1 MSVTFST
8 LVHVVPEVTNT
19 WVATVS
25 CPCYNIEPFFTVNLT
40 FPSAAH
46 PPWNLTVEIAYEA
59 NITGSTYL
67 SDIFVAPR
75 VETFGTFDGASPG
88 GASGAPKELKLGY
101 LLQPTRGGN
110 YTLHVKLSNEVSNSS
125 LNPVQIQV
133 MEGIRDVR
141 GVVTWV
147 MNGIELPGTGPAKDI
162 YVANLTTLVTPSTLT
177 GTPLQW
183 RLYILPTKQ
192 EQIVDYVPG
201 YKFNLT
207 YPAVGPVTFIVGAYN
222 TKQGWV
228 TGPPINVTFVDKIAG
243 FSLSDDGALGSV
255 NVSKPVISN
264 FEILTPISCLMINW
278 GDNSTEETYGDQ
290 ATCWMGFPELP
301 FRGTITS
308 NQILNHTY
316 MQEGIFTVSGL
327 AYDLSLNALT
337 SQLVVVVADIPCKM
351 PNVSI
356 ADSVKQVYNAP
367 TQIKSLPI
375 RVQSNTIIECN
386 RTVTV
391 KRYWTVTMVNGTTGQ
406 ALAEKPIEGIV
417 SSWNYTTLIL
427 DALFLDI
434 GFYKFTYTVDIQASK
449 IVSLVRSDF
458 TYYQVIRSNLSASI
472 LPGGITSTSRA
483 FMQSL
488 DLKPGTESVDPDEPG
503 VPFTNVKWYCRQ
515 VLPSAE
521 KLQVDANNFP
531 LPVNTQPIPDPK
543 TAVGK
548 TGGGCFGVGPGMLS
562 YNGSMLSFQVSSFYL
577 ADATFEFTVVVQ
589 KDERRAAAT
598 LEIKVVAQPP
608 PEVAIRCSVPSL
620 CLMQSDGQLV
630 NPAVPLTLVGNCTNY
645 CTTTRYY
652 SWEVKKQNGDYI
664 VIDQP
669 NCDSTKTS
677 CLQSFDSGTDGVTV
691 SISPSMF
698 VLNPLSEQ
706 FTVRL
711 TIITSDN
718 RIGFSQISIKKNKP
732 PIGGNCTISSDNG
745 YYCLMSKFMISCDK
759 WQDPEGIG
767 IAAYN
772 FYYLEHTIEGKT
784 VKAAMASTQ
793 QISLSAV
800 LPYGNFSLYV
810 EVSDSFG
817 AFTLCF
823 VSNVSTIMPTKEMVN
838 AYNTSGIL
846 ASLSTAGD
854 SIQLTM
860 FIKALNSLTA
870 NANWSDISDNSFNQK
885 NLEEQQAIL
894 AELSDSKSR
903 QLQSLKNSAPPSS
916 IAEVNVFSDV
926 LDSVVSVVLGSQAG
940 SMTVGLDAREDC
952 LTSLEKTAHSL
963 PGITV
968 RSASEY
974 EQFVKSSLNVMTAL
988 MKGMNAILETQVL
1001 LPPKDIQAAADGALD
1016 YDGAVPDDPNMAIP
1030 DNVHDIYKQ
1039 SIMEST
1045 KRQSISQLKRMNA
1058 VVETINTQVLS
1069 KLVTGQTFT
1078 TRSASGTS
1086 INIAKIGEET
1096 LKKGRT
1102 ILSPIDQNSS
1112 VILPE
1117 NFCPS
1122 SFINE
1127 YSDCLEEFGL
1137 MFLTWPVI
1145 THFHPETR
1153 TLLARYSSIIELVV
1167 TSNDLRVNVTNATK
1181 LINVVIPR
1189 DSDIYLNPL
1198 MVNVSENINKAVPLV
1213 FHYFNITAPQ
1223 AGYMIAIQPSSTAE
1237 RLVLLVAHEM
1247 FPVPGKFL
1255 FSGLVGELPFIADYR
1270 TLFIDSDTNNNRT
1283 GRFVAGIGKLLNNAH
1298 PSNFT
1303 RKDLDEKFAT
1313 NYRFKITIVG
1323 CYFYDE
1329 TQTQWS
1335 AMGLKV
1341 LAANATHTKCGTNH
1355 LSQFGSGFLPTVN
1368 EVNFDF
1374 LTANMGFID
1383 NSTLYI
1389 TLILLFVLFII
1400 AMIWGHYKDKKDVE
1414 RRGVIALPDNKPEDK
1429 YIYEVTFV
1437 TGPDSDAPCES
1448 QIYFIASGD
1457 YDETEVRFLPK
1468 ANPNLY
1474 RRYDRNTFV
1483 MTTSRPLGPL
1493 HYLRVF
1499 LDNRGRLPYDSWQ
1512 LERVVFRDLQKF
1524 EQYTFETNAWLALN
1538 RGDGLVD
1545 RTFLCANYNEDVS
1558 TFSQKMYV
1566 NVNRN
1571 ANQDHIW
1578 MSVFL
1583 RPIGS
1588 RYCRKERIV
1597 VCATFLFVSMLLNA
1611 MFYEVE
1617 GESPI
1622 DAYAFVGPVPISL
1635 SQMFKGMIAIMLLL
1649 PFTSLLGAV
1658 FKRARPRKNIR
1669 CQALDAIEKQRK
1681 KQYIAKGL
1689 PEEDATEKS
1698 KVSEKNEEE
1707 PKPKV
1712 KPALKCLPWW
1722 TRPLGWVACAV
1733 AMAGSVFIVW
1743 SYGITWGEITTVK
1756 WFSSFFTTFLVSI
1769 LVSQW
1774 LKVAFASCL
1783 GSICCSPNHSVED
1796 IDCDEKLP
1804 QLKEDETW
1812 AFMSPLDPSTV
1823 RKVHRVIGATHDVD
1837 KTNKLSVKLT
1847 KNRDMKFI
1855 VRGIIIYCVFLAVLF
1870 IIVNDKTD
1878 YNAFL
1883 LQDNFKTV
1891 FIDRPYFSRGRLY
1904 ELRNTDQFWRYA
1916 KSTIMSLTRAQ
1927 RWYNGKTPY
1936 GLRGFLDDRA
1946 NRMVGYPILRQIRN
1960 SRFVCS
1966 VPYPMNETIE
1976 ECTGMRN
1983 LLLEDDQDYC
1993 ASWVL
1998 DDPSSAS
2005 CKYPEFRY
2013 QTASELKTFTTVGR
2027 LGTYGAGGYVIR
2039 LNGNQDDVIARLD
2052 QLQKV
2057 QWIDKRS
2064 RAVFLEFSVYNAN
2077 VNLFMTCVILF
2088 EINEGGGM
2096 ITKWRFEPVRLLRLE
2111 SSLSDNLVR
2120 FCELLFVGSTVFFT
2134 LRQLWEIKK
2143 QRCGYFFKYW
2153 NIAELLLVSF
2163 SWVEIAL
2170 YIYKMLLTLEIADEF
2185 NQTKGNA
2192 YLRMDQPVLV
2202 DQYYTCILGI
2212 IMFIS
2217 LLKLIKLMQ
2226 FNKRMDVLALTIS
2239 LCWDELS
2246 YFLIAFVIIFF
2257 AFSCLFFFIFF
2268 LNLPE
2273 FSSILSAVQTSFSM
2287 MLGKFDFDQMQQANS
2302 LSPLLFF
2309 VFSVMNSMILVNI
2322 MLVIILK
2329 AFNEVKVDLSK
2340 RENPYEVM
2348 DYMWDTFKKTLVL
2361 QPNEIN
2367 QVHVNLNMRD
2377 HVVKYAGG
2385 DGDLSDKLGQLLQH
2399 VNNVY
2404 FDGKLDVSNSRAMKA
2419 ALGADA
2425 QKRRM
2430 PVFQHDAKPR
2440 TIFFSD

>member
-1 MSVTFST
+1 MF
-8 LVHVVPEVTNT
+8 
-19 WVATVS
+19 
-25 CPCYNIEPFFTVNLT
+25 
-40 FPSAAH
+40 
-46 PPWNLTVEIAYEA
+46 
-59 NITGSTYL
+59 
-67 SDIFVAPR
+67 
-75 VETFGTFDGASPG
+75 
-88 GASGAPKELKLGY
+88 
-101 LLQPTRGGN
+101 
-110 YTLHVKLSNEVSNSS
+110 
-125 LNPVQIQV
+125 
-133 MEGIRDVR
+133 
-141 GVVTWV
+141 
-147 MNGIELPGTGPAKDI
+147 
-162 YVANLTTLVTPSTLT
+162 
-177 GTPLQW
+177 
-183 RLYILPTKQ
+183 
-192 EQIVDYVPG
+192 
-201 YKFNLT
+201 
-207 YPAVGPVTFIVGAYN
+207 
-222 TKQGWV
+222 
-228 TGPPINVTFVDKIAG
+228 AG
-243 FSLSDDGALGSV
+243 
-255 NVSKPVISN
+255 
-264 FEILTPISCLMINW
+264 
-278 GDNSTEETYGDQ
+278 
-290 ATCWMGFPELP
+290 
-301 FRGTITS
+301 
-308 NQILNHTY
+308 
-316 MQEGIFTVSGL
+316 
-327 AYDLSLNALT
+327 
-337 SQLVVVVADIPCKM
+337 
-351 PNVSI
+351 
-356 ADSVKQVYNAP
+356 
-367 TQIKSLPI
+367 
-375 RVQSNTIIECN
+375 
-386 RTVTV
+386 
-391 KRYWTVTMVNGTTGQ
+391 
-406 ALAEKPIEGIV
+406 
-417 SSWNYTTLIL
+417 
-427 DALFLDI
+427 
-434 GFYKFTYTVDIQASK
+434 
-449 IVSLVRSDF
+449 
-458 TYYQVIRSNLSASI
+458 
-472 LPGGITSTSRA
+472 
-483 FMQSL
+483 
-488 DLKPGTESVDPDEPG
+488 
-503 VPFTNVKWYCRQ
+503 
-515 VLPSAE
+515 
-521 KLQVDANNFP
+521 
-531 LPVNTQPIPDPK
+531 
-543 TAVGK
+543 
-548 TGGGCFGVGPGMLS
+548 
-562 YNGSMLSFQVSSFYL
+562 
-577 ADATFEFTVVVQ
+577 
-589 KDERRAAAT
+589 
-598 LEIKVVAQPP
+598 
-608 PEVAIRCSVPSL
+608 
-620 CLMQSDGQLV
+620 
-630 NPAVPLTLVGNCTNY
+630 
-645 CTTTRYY
+645 
-652 SWEVKKQNGDYI
+652 
-664 VIDQP
+664 
-669 NCDSTKTS
+669 
-677 CLQSFDSGTDGVTV
+677 FDSGTDGVTV

-1078 TRSASGTS
+1078 TRSAS
-1086 INIAKIGEET
+1086 
-1096 LKKGRT
+1096 
-1102 ILSPIDQNSS
+1102 
-1112 VILPE
+1112 
-1117 NFCPS
+1117 
-1122 SFINE
+1122 
-1127 YSDCLEEFGL
+1127 
-1137 MFLTWPVI
+1137 
-1145 THFHPETR
+1145 
-1153 TLLARYSSIIELVV
+1153 
-1167 TSNDLRVNVTNATK
+1167 
-1181 LINVVIPR
+1181 
-1189 DSDIYLNPL
+1189 
-1198 MVNVSENINKAVPLV
+1198 
-1213 FHYFNITAPQ
+1213 